1 MKVSVVISA
10 FNEEKKLPDCL
21 ESVKKIAD
29 EIIVINNS
37 STDSTEKIAKKY
49 TDKVYT
55 RENLAMLNV
64 NKNFG
69 FSKASGSWILNL
81 DADERVTKEL
91 EEEISKIPD
100 SAPENGFLIP
110 RKNILFGKWIKHSI
124 WWPDYQLRLFRR
136 NKGKFAEKHVHEYV
150 EVDGEVGKLQS
161 PIKHLNYESISQYIY
176 KLEKIYTASE
186 VDNLIKSGK
195 KLYWYDALRMPVS
208 DFLKTFFMQKGY
220 RDGLHGLIL
229 SLLQSFYMVIVFAK
243 VWEKQG
249 FEEENF
255 SLNEISSEMGKLGKE
270 IKYWIL
276 TSSIDEGSTSVKKL
290 AARLKRKLLKKHL
303 NA

>member
-21 ESVKKIAD
+21 ETVKKIAD

-69 FSKASGSWILNL
+69 FSKATGSWILNL
-81 DADERVTKEL
+81 DADERITKEL
-91 EEEISKIPD
+91 EEEISRIPE

-176 KLEKIYTASE
+176 KLEKIYTANE

-195 KLYWYDALRMPVS
+195 KLYWYDVLRMPVS

-220 RDGLHGLIL
+220 RDGLHGLVL

-276 TSSIDEGSTSVKKL
+276 TSSIDESSSRVKKI